1 MSGHDAKSKNVD
13 RTVDRDFDFEIMPGV
28 PAGLPNGEEIL
39 WQGKAQAKALAR
51 EAYKINWIAGYMLLV
66 VLWRAGGAYADGGAA
81 LMLATGLPYLVL
93 TIAAYGVI
101 YLLAWAQARAS
112 IYTIT
117 SARVIMR
124 IGAALPVTYTIP
136 FVRIATARLDL
147 KPGGTGTIAIEIT
160 DGARLSYAV
169 LWPHLRPG
177 FAKVTQPA
185 FRCIPDAQNVARLLA
200 DAAQAKLNE
209 PVVTMAPSGAMLAA
223 E

>member
-1 MSGHDAKSKNVD
+1 MSDQNT
-13 RTVDRDFDFEIMPGV
+13 RPRDRDFDFEPMPGI
-28 PAGLPNGEEIL
+28 PAKLPEGEEIL
-39 WQGKAQAKALAR
+39 WQGRPDPMALAR
-51 EAYKINWIAGYMLLV
+51 GAYKINWILGYMLAV

-81 LMLATGLPYLVL
+81 LMIATALPYLAL
-93 TIAAYGVI
+93 CLAGFGVV

-117 SARVIMR
+117 TARVIMR

-136 FVRIATARLDL
+136 FVRIGTARLDL
-147 KPGGTGTIAIEIT
+147 RPNGSGTIAMELT
-160 DGARLSYAV
+160 EGVRLSYAV

-177 FAKVTQPA
+177 FARETQPA
-185 FRCIPDAQNVARLLA
+185 FRCIKDASHVARLLS

-209 PVVTMAPSGAMLAA
+209 PVLTRAIPDGMTVAA

>member
-1 MSGHDAKSKNVD
+1 MSD
-13 RTVDRDFDFEIMPGV
+13 RNKDFDFELMPGV
-28 PAGLPNGEEIL
+28 PAGLPKGEDIL
-39 WQGKAQAKALAR
+39 WQGRANTMALAR
-51 EAYKINWIAGYMLLV
+51 EAYKINWIAGYMLAIV
-66 VLWRAGGAYADGGAA
+66 VWRAGGAYADGGTP

-93 TIAAYGVI
+93 AIAAFGVI

-124 IGAALPVTYTIP
+124 IGAALSVTYTIP

-147 KPGGTGTIAIEIT
+147 KSGGTGTIAIEIT
-160 DGARLSYAV
+160 EGVRLSYAV

-177 FAKVTQPA
+177 FAKQTQPA

-209 PVVTMAPSGAMLAA
+209 PVVTMAPSGAAMAA

>member
-1 MSGHDAKSKNVD
+1 M
-13 RTVDRDFDFEIMPGV
+13 DRDFDFEIMPGV
-28 PAGLPNGEEIL
+28 PAGLPKGEDIL
-39 WQGKAQAKALAR
+39 WQGKPQAKALAR
-51 EAYKINWIAGYMLLV
+51 EAYKINWILAYMLV
-66 VLWRAGGAYADGGAA
+66 IVLWRAGGAYADGGSA
-81 LMLATGLPYLVL
+81 LMLATALPYLAL
-93 TIAAYGVI
+93 AGAGYAVI
-101 YLLAWAQARAS
+101 YALAWAQARAS

-136 FVRIATARLDL
+136 FLRIATARLDL
-147 KPGGTGTIAIEIT
+147 RPGGTGTIALEIT
-160 DGARLSYAV
+160 DGVRLSFAV

-177 FAKVTQPA
+177 FAKHTQPA

-209 PVVTMAPSGAMLAA
+209 PVVTAAAPSGAVMAA

>member
-1 MSGHDAKSKNVD
+1 MSD
-13 RTVDRDFDFEIMPGV
+13 RNKDFDFELMPGV
-28 PAGLPNGEEIL
+28 PAGLPKDEQIL
-39 WQGKAQAKALAR
+39 WQGKPQAMALAR
-51 EAYKINWIAGYMLLV
+51 EAYKINWIAAYMLAV
-66 VLWRAGGAYADGGAA
+66 VVWRAGGAYADGGAG

-93 TIAAYGVI
+93 AVLGYAVI

-117 SARVIMR
+117 TARVIMR
-124 IGAALPVTYTIP
+124 VGAALPVTYTIP

-147 KPGGTGTIAIEIT
+147 KPAGTGTIAMEIT
-160 DGARLSYAV
+160 DGVRLSYAV

-177 FAKVTQPA
+177 FAKLTQPA
-185 FRCIPDAQNVARLLA
+185 FRCVPDASRVARLLA

-209 PVVTMAPSGAMLAA
+209 PVVTVAPGAAAMAA

>member
-1 MSGHDAKSKNVD
+1 MSDHNK
-13 RTVDRDFDFEIMPGV
+13 DFYFELMPGV
-28 PAGLPNGEEIL
+28 PAGLPKDETIL
-39 WQGKAQAKALAR
+39 WQGSPQPLALAR
-51 EAYKINWIAGYMLLV
+51 EAYKINWIAAYMLAIV
-66 VLWRAGGAYADGGAA
+66 VWRAGGAYADGGIA

-93 TIAAYGVI
+93 AIAGYGVI

-117 SARVIMR
+117 SARVILR
-124 IGAALPVTYTIP
+124 VGAALPVTYTIP

-147 KPGGTGTIAIEIT
+147 KPGGTGTIAMEIT
-160 DGARLSYAV
+160 EGMRLSYAV

-177 FAKVTQPA
+177 FARQTQPA

-200 DAAQAKLNE
+200 DAAQAKLSE
-209 PVVTMAPSGAMLAA
+209 PVITAAPIGAVMAA

>member
-1 MSGHDAKSKNVD
+1 MSD
-13 RTVDRDFDFEIMPGV
+13 RNKDFDFELIPGV
-28 PAGLPNGEEIL
+28 PAGLPKGEDIL
-39 WQGKAQAKALAR
+39 WQGKPQAMALAR
-51 EAYKINWIAGYMLLV
+51 EAYKINWIAGYMLAIV
-66 VLWRAGGAYADGGAA
+66 IWRAGGAYADGGTA

-93 TIAAYGVI
+93 ALAGYGVV
-101 YLLAWAQARAS
+101 YLLAFAQARAS

-117 SARVIMR
+117 SARVILR

-136 FVRIATARLDL
+136 FLRIATARLDL
-147 KPGGTGTIAIEIT
+147 KPSGTGTIAMEIT
-160 DGARLSYAV
+160 EGMRLSYAV

-177 FAKVTQPA
+177 FAKHTQPA

-209 PVVTMAPSGAMLAA
+209 PVVTVAPATAALAA

>member
-1 MSGHDAKSKNVD
+1 MSD
-13 RTVDRDFDFEIMPGV
+13 RNKDFDFELMPGV
-28 PAGLPNGEEIL
+28 PSGLPKDESIL
-39 WQGKAQAKALAR
+39 WQGKPQPMALAR
-51 EAYKINWIAGYMLLV
+51 EAYKINWIAAYMLAIV
-66 VLWRAGGAYADGGAA
+66 VWRAGGAYADGGSA

-93 TIAAYGVI
+93 AGAGYAVI

-124 IGAALPVTYTIP
+124 VGAALPVTYTIP
-136 FVRIATARLDL
+136 FLRIGTARLDL

-160 DGARLSYAV
+160 EGMRLSYAV

-177 FAKVTQPA
+177 FARQTQPA
-185 FRCIPDAQNVARLLA
+185 FRCIPDAGNVARLLA

-209 PVVTMAPSGAMLAA
+209 PVVTAAPSGAVLAA

>member
-1 MSGHDAKSKNVD
+1 MSD
-13 RTVDRDFDFEIMPGV
+13 RNKDFDFELMPGV
-28 PAGLPNGEEIL
+28 PAGLPKEETIL
-39 WQGKAQAKALAR
+39 WQGSPQALALAR
-51 EAYKINWIAGYMLLV
+51 EAYKINWIAAYMLAIV
-66 VLWRAGGAYADGGAA
+66 VWRAGGAYADGGTA

-93 TIAAYGVI
+93 AIAGYGVI

-117 SARVIMR
+117 SARVILR
-124 IGAALPVTYTIP
+124 VGAALPVTYTIP

-147 KPGGTGTIAIEIT
+147 KPGGTGTIAMEIT
-160 DGARLSYAV
+160 EGMRLSYAV

-177 FAKVTQPA
+177 FARQTQPA

-200 DAAQAKLNE
+200 DAAQAKLSE
-209 PVVTMAPSGAMLAA
+209 PVITAAPIGAVMAA

>member
-1 MSGHDAKSKNVD
+1 MSDHNK
-13 RTVDRDFDFEIMPGV
+13 DFDFELMPGV
-28 PAGLPNGEEIL
+28 PAGLPKGEEIL
-39 WQGKAQAKALAR
+39 WQGKAQAMALAR
-51 EAYKINWIAGYMLLV
+51 EAYKINWIAGYMLIV
-66 VLWRAGGAYADGGAA
+66 VLWRAGGAYADGGTA

-93 TIAAYGVI
+93 AVAAYGVI

-160 DGARLSYAV
+160 DGVRLSYAV

-177 FAKVTQPA
+177 FARVTQPA

>member
-1 MSGHDAKSKNVD
+1 MSDHNK
-13 RTVDRDFDFEIMPGV
+13 DFDFEIMPGV
-28 PAGLPNGEEIL
+28 PAGLPKGEDIL
-39 WQGKAQAKALAR
+39 WQGKADAMALAR
-51 EAYKINWIAGYMLLV
+51 EAYKINWIAGYMLIV
-66 VLWRAGGAYADGGAA
+66 VLWRAGGAYADGGTA

-93 TIAAYGVI
+93 AIAAYGVI

-117 SARVIMR
+117 TARVIMR

-185 FRCIPDAQNVARLLA
+185 FRCIPGAQNVARLLA

-209 PVVTMAPSGAMLAA
+209 PVVTMAPTGAVMAA

>member
-1 MSGHDAKSKNVD
+1 MSDHNK
-13 RTVDRDFDFEIMPGV
+13 DFDFELMPGV
-28 PAGLPNGEEIL
+28 PAGLPKGEEIL
-39 WQGKAQAKALAR
+39 WQGKAQAMALAR
-51 EAYKINWIAGYMLLV
+51 EAYKINWIAGYMLIV
-66 VLWRAGGAYADGGAA
+66 VLWRAGGAYADGGTA

-93 TIAAYGVI
+93 AVAAYGVI

-160 DGARLSYAV
+160 DGVRLSYAV

-177 FAKVTQPA
+177 FARVTQPA

-209 PVVTMAPSGAMLAA
+209 PVVTVAPSGAMLAA

>member
-1 MSGHDAKSKNVD
+1 MSGHDK
-13 RTVDRDFDFEIMPGV
+13 DFDFELMPGV
-28 PAGLPNGEEIL
+28 PSGLPKDETIL
-39 WQGKAQAKALAR
+39 WQGKPQTLALAR
-51 EAYKINWIAGYMLLV
+51 DAYKINWIAAYMGAV
-66 VLWRAGGAYADGGAA
+66 VIWRAGGAYADGGTA

-93 TIAAYGVI
+93 AFAGYGVI

-124 IGAALPVTYTIP
+124 VGAALPVTYTIP
-136 FVRIATARLDL
+136 FLRIATARLDL
-147 KPGGTGTIAIEIT
+147 KSNGTGTIAMEIT
-160 DGARLSYAV
+160 EGMRLSYAV

-177 FAKVTQPA
+177 FARQTQPA
-185 FRCIPDAQNVARLLA
+185 FRCIPDAGNVARLLA

-209 PVVTMAPSGAMLAA
+209 PVVTAAPLGAAMAA

>member
-1 MSGHDAKSKNVD
+1 MSD
-13 RTVDRDFDFEIMPGV
+13 RNRDFDFELMPGV
-28 PAGLPNGEEIL
+28 PAGLPKGETIL
-39 WQGKAQAKALAR
+39 WQGKPQALALAR
-51 EAYKINWIAGYMLLV
+51 EAYKINWIAAYMLAV
-66 VLWRAGGAYADGGAA
+66 VVWRAGGAYADGGSA

-93 TIAAYGVI
+93 AIAGYGVI

-117 SARVIMR
+117 TARVIMR
-124 IGAALPVTYTIP
+124 VGAALPVTYTIP
-136 FVRIATARLDL
+136 FTRIGTARLDL

-160 DGARLSYAV
+160 EGVRLSYAV

-177 FAKVTQPA
+177 FARVTQPA
-185 FRCIPDAQNVARLLA
+185 FRCIPDAGRVARLLA

-209 PVVTMAPSGAMLAA
+209 PVVTLAHATAAVAA

>member
-1 MSGHDAKSKNVD
+1 MSD
-13 RTVDRDFDFEIMPGV
+13 RNKDFDFELMPGV
-28 PAGLPNGEEIL
+28 PAGLPKGEDIL
-39 WQGKAQAKALAR
+39 WQGKPQAMALAR
-51 EAYKINWIAGYMLLV
+51 EAYKINWIAGYMLAIV
-66 VLWRAGGAYADGGAA
+66 IWRAGGAYADGGTA

-93 TIAAYGVI
+93 ALAGYGVV
-101 YLLAWAQARAS
+101 YLLAFAQARAS

-117 SARVIMR
+117 SARVILR

-136 FVRIATARLDL
+136 FLRIATARLDL
-147 KPGGTGTIAIEIT
+147 KPSGTGTIAMEIT
-160 DGARLSYAV
+160 DGMRLSYAV

-177 FAKVTQPA
+177 FAKHTQPA

-209 PVVTMAPSGAMLAA
+209 PVVTVAPATAALAA